1 MGGGGEGDTH
11 NQVIFTFM
19 IGKGKSNDLTN
30 FSEDLN
36 KKYPIKKFDFKT

>member
-1 MGGGGEGDTH
+1 MGGGGEVDTH
-11 NQVIFTFM
+11 IHVIFTFM
-19 IGKGKSNDLTN
+19 IWKGKCNDLTN